1 MSIKSKINNLGSN
14 SFVIQL
20 KKIFNEIL
28 SKINDSEKKVKD
40 LKEVQEVIK
49 TDVEE
54 LKKGGGSVE
63 VDETYLTKDEEG
75 KITFGNN
82 GTVGNIESPIIIRGE
97 REGVTSLLPGSVIV
111 EIPSGGELKLIPDS
125 LELTDGISSSYYSS
139 RGISYQRGDE
149 RTTFINLPESTGET
163 YNLPLTVNGVKAD
176 AEGNID
182 IPVGTGSELKG
193 FKNFENDGGFVLQ
206 GSYDESTNSVIMFGV
221 EDKPPYSKLS
231 EEGIYV
237 GNLNETYGTKETSSL
252 KSNGLEIIGLTTND
266 VGEQE
271 LDKTVI
277 TSKNISVQNSM
288 NQNVVLRNRGIYFG
302 NAGKSEMVIEP
313 KAIRMLDKVT
323 GKLVTITVENGI
335 LVVT

>member
-82 GTVGNIESPIIIRGE
+82 GTVGKIESPIIIEGT
-97 REGVTSLLPGSVIV
+97 REGVTSILPGSVIV
-111 EIPSGGELKLIPDS
+111 EIPSGGELKLTPDS
-125 LELTDGISSSYYSS
+125 LELTDGISYSQYTS
-139 RGISYQRGDE
+139 RGISHQKGDE
-149 RTTFINLPESTGET
+149 RITFINLPEPTDED

-176 AEGNID
+176 TRGNIE
-182 IPVGTGSELKG
+182 IPKPNSNGEDEVRINAVLNADDRNSFIFNYLGY
-193 FKNFENDGGFVLQ
+193 FKENVEIQAFEIIYNRRIIE
-206 GSYDESTNSVIMFGV
+206 DESTLFGIRV
-221 EDKPPYSKLS
+221 LGDDYFSIETFDKDLINDFIRANKGKIL
-231 EEGIYV
+231 EVDI
-237 GNLNETYGTKETSSL
+237 SSG
-252 KSNGLEIIGLTTND
+252 S
-266 VGEQE
+266 
-271 LDKTVI
+271 
-277 TSKNISVQNSM
+277 IS
-288 NQNVVLRNRGIYFG
+288 
-302 NAGKSEMVIEP
+302 
-313 KAIRMLDKVT
+313 
-323 GKLVTITVENGI
+323 
-335 LVVT
+335 